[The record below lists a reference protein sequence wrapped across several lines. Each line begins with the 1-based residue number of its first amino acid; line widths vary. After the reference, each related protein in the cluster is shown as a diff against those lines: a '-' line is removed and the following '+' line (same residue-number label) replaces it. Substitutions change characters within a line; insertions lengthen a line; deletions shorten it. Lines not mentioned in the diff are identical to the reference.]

1 MKKKRVILGIG
12 LVIFTILLNIYVFMS
27 NETIALK
34 NLSLN
39 ITMTIE
45 NNDTFQ
51 IYYTAADSG
60 AVTSFSEASTSKMGV
75 FTTPEPQEFNFT
87 IPANTTFLR
96 FDMGEGQNAVSI
108 SKVTLTYR
116 DKEIEMPESR
126 ITDLVNSNDI
136 ELTDK
141 ATASFV
147 NKGSDPY
154 IVWDLKQTGY
164 QEMIREYEHTP
175 VKTAQKAV
183 ICILIDL
190 FVLYLL
196 RHLNDVVD
204 FAKELVSN
212 RKLIRQLSRND
223 FKTRYSA
230 SFLGIFWAF
239 VQPFVTILVYWF
251 VFEKGLKAGTQNL
264 GSISVPFVLFLISGM
279 IPWFFFND
287 ALNGVTNAL
296 TSYTYLVKKVVF
308 NIDILPIIKVIS
320 ALYVHMFFVVLSV
333 VIFVLYGYH
342 PNPYMLQ
349 VIYYSFAMMILV
361 LGLGYL
367 TSSIVVFFR
376 DLSEIV
382 GILLSIGVWITPIM
396 WNLDTTI
403 KSGLAKTLFQLNP
416 LYYIVAGYRDALI
429 NHIWFWE
436 KPGLTVYYWMFTL
449 IVFVIGRHIFKKL
462 RVHFADV
469 L

>member
-34 NLSLN
+34 NVTLN

-60 AVTSFSEASTSKMGV
+60 VVTSFSEASTSKMGV
-75 FTTPEPQEFNFT
+75 FTTTEPQEFNFI

-116 DKEIEMPESR
+116 NKEVEMPESML
-126 ITDLVNSNDI
+126 TDLVNSNDI

-141 ATASFV
+141 ASASFV
-147 NKGSDPY
+147 NKGGDPY

-164 QEMIREYEHTP
+164 QEMIHEYEHTP
-175 VKTAQKAV
+175 AKTAQKAV
-183 ICILIDL
+183 SCILIDL

-196 RHLNDVVD
+196 RHLNDVID
-204 FAKELVSN
+204 FARELVGN

-342 PNPYMLQ
+342 PNPYMFQ

-403 KSGLAKTLFQLNP
+403 KSGIAKTLFQLNP

-449 IVFVIGRHIFKKL
+449 IFFVIGRHIFKKL